1 MKILFDEQ
9 EVQAGV
15 TSLVQ
20 ALDAQWGWSE
30 DLLVVTVLEG
40 GKHLSN
46 DVRKHVPGVQ
56 FSEIYASSYHGGTSS
71 SGTVDVYYNG
81 VDLAGRLVVFLDD
94 IYDTGRTMH
103 ELQQFAYRKGARCV
117 AGATLIDK
125 KVKKVAPQS
134 MQMLSSFLIPD
145 LFVVGYGMDYE
156 DKYRDLR
163 HIAVL

>member
-9 EVQAGV
+9 EVQNGV

-20 ALDAQWGWSE
+20 AIDAQWGWSS

-40 GKHLSN
+40 GRQLSN
-46 DVRKHVPGVQ
+46 DVRKQIPGVQ
-56 FSEIYASSYHGGTSS
+56 FSEIYASSYHGGTAS
-71 SGTVDVYYNG
+71 SGTVDVMYQG
-81 VDLAGRLVVFLDD
+81 TSFAGRLVVFLDD
-94 IYDTGRTMH
+94 IYDTGNTMH
-103 ELQQFAYRKGARCV
+103 CLKDFAYKHGARCV

-125 KVKKVAPQS
+125 KVEKTVPPS

-156 DKYRDLR
+156 DQYRDLR